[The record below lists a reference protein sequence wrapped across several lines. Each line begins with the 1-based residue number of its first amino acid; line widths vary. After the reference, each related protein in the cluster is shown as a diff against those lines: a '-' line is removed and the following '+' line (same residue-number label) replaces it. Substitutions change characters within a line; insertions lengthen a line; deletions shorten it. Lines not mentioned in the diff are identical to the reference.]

1 MWKFYIKIYKFRK
14 LIWLTL
20 MLLLFYILIFKTDK
34 KPNKYPYIVYL
45 TTGETINC
53 KQVILL
59 TDGLYKLTTLGNKDT
74 LIITT
79 DVKKIEHLR

>member
-1 MWKFYIKIYKFRK
+1 
-14 LIWLTL
+14 

-45 TTGETINC
+45 TTGETIKC
-53 KQVILL
+53 KQVVLS
-59 TDGLYKLTTLGNKDT
+59 DSMYKLTTLGNKDT